1 MISVLYF
8 IKKISAEYSNNN
20 NNIATKG
27 SNIEECIE
35 LTPDILILAG
45 WCKVFHHST
54 EYFIIGRLME
64 PTIAINEHVFVE
76 SDSSLISLDAK
87 M

>member
-54 EYFIIGRLME
+54 EYLIIGIFIN
-64 PTIAINEHVFVE
+64 PIIITIEEILFAKGTGLTY
-76 SDSSLISLDAK
+76 LIVK
-87 M
+87 I